1 VTALQMAGMYQ
12 AVANDGLRL
21 PPRIVAATIG
31 PDGAR
36 TTTPPPVLV
45 RVVSPE
51 TARTLRTM
59 LTAVTQDGAGHSEQR
74 GTGYTAAIPGYRV
87 AGKTGTAQQVDPR
100 CGCYSA
106 STYWITFAG
115 MLPAQDPRYVV
126 ALMLD
131 APQGGTSA
139 APLFHDIGS
148 YLAQREKLP
157 VSTDPNPEQTL
168 VVHPPK
174 TPPPPAAAPAGGLV
188 PTGAPGAAPVPAAG
202 TTPAPA
208 ADPVAGAAPGAPPD
222 PAPR

>member
-1 VTALQMAGMYQ
+1 V
-12 AVANDGLRL
+12 RI
-21 PPRIVAATIG
+21 PPRIVEASIG
-31 PDGAR
+31 PDGVR
-36 TTTPPPVLV
+36 TAAPAPEPV

-59 LTAVTQDGAGHSEQR
+59 LTAVTQDGGTADSR
-74 GTGYTAAIPGYRV
+74 GTGHAAAIPGYEV
-87 AGKTGTAQQVDPR
+87 AGKTGTAQQIDPT

-115 MLPAQDPRYVV
+115 MLPAEDPRYVV
-126 ALMLD
+126 AIMLD

-157 VSTDPNPEQTL
+157 VNPDPEPAQTL

-174 TPPPPAAAPAGGLV
+174 APAPTQAAPA
-188 PTGAPGAAPVPAAG
+188 PAPGAPV
-202 TTPAPA
+202 PA
-208 ADPVAGAAPGAPPD
+208 ADPVAAAAPGAPPG